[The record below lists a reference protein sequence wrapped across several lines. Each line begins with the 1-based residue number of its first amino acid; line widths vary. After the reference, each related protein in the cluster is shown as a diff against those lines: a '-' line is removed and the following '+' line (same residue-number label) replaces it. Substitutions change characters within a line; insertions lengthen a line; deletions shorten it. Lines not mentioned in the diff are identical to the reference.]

1 MKTSGLLLAAAFAP
15 MLAGAQNPVIQGIL
29 DEVRIDS
36 MMLWVNEV
44 SGEVP
49 VMIDGQEHTLLSR
62 HKNNEGNNLA
72 QAWLMQLSLI
82 HISEPTRPY

>member
-1 MKTSGLLLAAAFAP
+1 MKTLGLLLVAAFAP

-49 VMIDGQEHTLLSR
+49 VMIDGQEHTLL
-62 HKNNEGNNLA
+62 
-72 QAWLMQLSLI
+72 LSLI
-82 HISEPTRPY
+82 HI